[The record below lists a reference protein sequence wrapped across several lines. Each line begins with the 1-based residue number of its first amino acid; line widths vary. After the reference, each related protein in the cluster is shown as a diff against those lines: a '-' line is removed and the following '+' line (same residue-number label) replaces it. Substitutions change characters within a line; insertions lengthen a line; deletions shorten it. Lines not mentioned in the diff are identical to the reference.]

1 MWNFLSRFI
10 IRYRIIIIIVIA
22 GITAF
27 MLHSAAEVR
36 LSYSLP
42 KMLPENDSIYVDYS
56 NFQKKY
62 GEQNLM
68 VIAIEDADLQKIS
81 HFKAWAEVS
90 NKIMRIPGVEQVISI
105 PKLPLLYKDTLEKKF
120 YTKLWYNSLITTQDE
135 LDIAF
140 NSFLAQP
147 FYKGLL
153 MSEKNHTIALMI
165 KLDNE
170 ILLTAERNDLI
181 FSIKKL
187 RMPMLKEII
196 LKFIIQDYLILE
208 RLIP

>member
-1 MWNFLSRFI
+1 
-10 IRYRIIIIIVIA
+10 
-22 GITAF
+22 
-27 MLHSAAEVR
+27 MLHSATGVR

-42 KMLPENDSIYVDYS
+42 KMLPENDSSYVEYS

-62 GEQNLM
+62 GEQNIV

-90 NKIMRIPGVEQVISI
+90 NKIMRIPGVEKVISI
-105 PKLPLLYKDTLEKKF
+105 TELPLLYKDTLEKKF
-120 YTKLWYNSLITTQDE
+120 YTKPCYDSLIITQDE

-153 MSEKNHTIALMI
+153 INEKNHTTALMI

-170 ILLTAERNDLI
+170 VLSNC
-181 FSIKKL
+181 
-187 RMPMLKEII
+187 
-196 LKFIIQDYLILE
+196 
-208 RLIP
+208 